1 MIGRWRSTPQL
12 SVVVIAYNMQREI
25 QRTLHTLGASYQQ
38 DCDSDQLEVIL
49 VDNGSSPPLDAEAL
63 QRNFAG
69 RLRVLRREPDGVSP
83 VHAVNQGVAMARG
96 RWVAVMVDGARMLSP
111 GLLGWMQR
119 AFRLEPQAF
128 VTTLGWHL
136 GEEPQNTAMTK
147 GYNQAV
153 EDRLLASFDWQTNG
167 YRLFDH
173 ACLAL
178 SCRQGW
184 FSSIAESNCFAL
196 PKRVFQRLGGFDPR
210 FVSRGGGL
218 VNLDFFRLALA
229 APELR
234 PVLLLGEGSFHQFH
248 GGVAT
253 NVPLQDHPWQSFQ
266 AEYRAIRGMDYAEP
280 HFEPLYL
287 GRLSPQARR
296 FLPGV

>member
-1 MIGRWRSTPQL
+1 
-12 SVVVIAYNMQREI
+12 
-25 QRTLHTLGASYQQ
+25 
-38 DCDSDQLEVIL
+38 
-49 VDNGSSPPLDAEAL
+49 
-63 QRNFAG
+63 
-69 RLRVLRREPDGVSP
+69 
-83 VHAVNQGVAMARG
+83 MARG

-147 GYNQAV
+147 GYNQVV

-196 PKRVFQRLGGFDPR
+196 PKLCDHSLHVEKCCLSNAEVTG
-210 FVSRGGGL
+210 RGID
-218 VNLDFFRLALA
+218 VT
-229 APELR
+229 
-234 PVLLLGEGSFHQFH
+234 SW
-248 GGVAT
+248 
-253 NVPLQDHPWQSFQ
+253 NVC
-266 AEYRAIRGMDYAEP
+266 GC
-280 HFEPLYL
+280 
-287 GRLSPQARR
+287 GC
-296 FLPGV
+296 G